1 MEIKNQEILKQLE
14 KMLAEIKKSDRDIYD
29 ITMQLLSEV
38 YTEYNSGRNS
48 SIENKLY
55 RLIDDVANKNL
66 IKNKK

>member
-14 KMLAEIKKSDRDIYD
+14 KMLAETKRNDKDIHD

-38 YTEYNSGRNS
+38 YTEYNSDRKQ

-55 RLIDDVANKNL
+55 RLINDVATKNL
-66 IKNKK
+66 KNK